1 MFARLLVAAL
11 ALGVTSAFS
20 AQLSAHG
27 LTARARTVR
36 MSLESYGPS
45 TAEALTAP
53 GKGLLACD
61 ESTKTVG
68 ARLETIG
75 VENTE
80 ENRKTWR
87 GLLFSTENL
96 GDYVSGAILYEE
108 TLFQAHPDGCSQVEK
123 LQSQKVVPGIKV
135 DTG

>member
-36 MSLESYGPS
+36 MSLESYRAELKQ

-75 VENTE
+75 VVCSMFT
-80 ENRKTWR
+80 
-87 GLLFSTENL
+87 LL
-96 GDYVSGAILYEE
+96 
-108 TLFQAHPDGCSQVEK
+108 
-123 LQSQKVVPGIKV
+123 
-135 DTG
+135 